1 MLTQDEILQWDRE
14 DPLAH
19 HRDAFV
25 LPEGVIYLDGNSL
38 GPLPCRARDRM
49 SQVVEREWGEGL
61 IRSWNDAG
69 WYPAATRLGAK
80 VAPLVGANPEEVIVT
95 DSMSVN
101 LYKLLVGWLGSRSG
115 NHVILCEQDSFPTDL
130 YILDSVAEFLPN
142 VEIQRASRE
151 RLLEQLQPGISVV
164 FLSHVDYRSAYL
176 WEMHQVTRRAHDV
189 GAWTVWNLA
198 HSAGAMPLRLGH
210 SKVDAAVGCGYKY
223 LNGGPGA
230 PSFVY
235 VAQRHQEK
243 LDQPQKG
250 WFGHAAP
257 FEFSAEYEP
266 AKGIRKMLCGTP
278 PVLSMAALE
287 ASLEDWQAVDMEAVR
302 VKSVRLSE
310 LFRQLVLQEC
320 GSEALE
326 LSSPLDPDCR
336 GSHLAFR
343 HPQAYG
349 VIQALIAEGVI
360 GDFRGPDL
368 VRFGFAPLYLRYQD
382 IWEAIKAL
390 SRILRER
397 RYLLKE
403 FQQKKSV
410 T

>member
-1 MLTQDEILQWDRE
+1 
-14 DPLAH
+14 
-19 HRDAFV
+19 
-25 LPEGVIYLDGNSL
+25 
-38 GPLPCRARDRM
+38 
-49 SQVVEREWGEGL
+49 
-61 IRSWNDAG
+61 
-69 WYPAATRLGAK
+69 
-80 VAPLVGANPEEVIVT
+80 
-95 DSMSVN
+95 
-101 LYKLLVGWLGSRSG
+101 
-115 NHVILCEQDSFPTDL
+115 
-130 YILDSVAEFLPN
+130 
-142 VEIQRASRE
+142 
-151 RLLEQLQPGISVV
+151 
-164 FLSHVDYRSAYL
+164 
-176 WEMHQVTRRAHDV
+176 
-189 GAWTVWNLA
+189 
-198 HSAGAMPLRLGH
+198 
-210 SKVDAAVGCGYKY
+210 
-223 LNGGPGA
+223 
-230 PSFVY
+230 
-235 VAQRHQEK
+235 
-243 LDQPQKG
+243 
-250 WFGHAAP
+250 
-257 FEFSAEYEP
+257 
-266 AKGIRKMLCGTP
+266 
-278 PVLSMAALE
+278 MAALE

-382 IWEAIKAL
+382 IWEAIKVL
-390 SRILRER
+390 SRILSER